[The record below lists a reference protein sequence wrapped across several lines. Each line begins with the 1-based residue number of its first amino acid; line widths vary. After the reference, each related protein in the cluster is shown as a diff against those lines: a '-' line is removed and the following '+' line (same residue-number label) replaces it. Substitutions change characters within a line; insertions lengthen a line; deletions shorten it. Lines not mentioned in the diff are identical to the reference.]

1 MPETVAVVGGGLV
14 GALQACVM
22 AQKGYDVHL
31 YEYRYEIDSVQLF
44 ILFAGFFG

>member
-1 MPETVAVVGGGLV
+1 MPETVAVIGGGLV

-31 YEYRYEIDSVQLF
+31 YEYRLVNITLPNKKTHV
-44 ILFAGFFG
+44 